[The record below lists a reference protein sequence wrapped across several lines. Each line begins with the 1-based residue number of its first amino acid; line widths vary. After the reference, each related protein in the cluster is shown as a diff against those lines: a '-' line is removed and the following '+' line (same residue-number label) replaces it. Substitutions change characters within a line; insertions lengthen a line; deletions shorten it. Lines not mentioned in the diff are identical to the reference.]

1 MIICFSH
8 GEGKKV
14 QENCHWCCLSILW
27 SNGNLYLDYWCKTC
41 SFFFSI
47 YCFVFFFVDVLRLC
61 LVPSGVFIAV
71 FSHAGG
77 RLYIELKES

>member
-1 MIICFSH
+1 MVREKRSRKIAIGVAYLFCGLMAIYTWTIGVRLVLFSFR
-8 GEGKKV
+8 
-14 QENCHWCCLSILW
+14 SIVL
-27 SNGNLYLDYWCKTC
+27 C
-41 SFFFSI
+41 
-47 YCFVFFFVDVLRLC
+47 FFFVDVLRLC